1 MYDIQNVLPFKKS
14 GILSIGKVLPKK
26 KKKNQCYSSKF
37 HIKKLMIFAT
47 KNISLQQWFPKKKR
61 KIKGQCFFN
70 YLAHFAQ
77 KSLSKH
83 NSKDSA
89 AYCS

>member
-1 MYDIQNVLPFKKS
+1 
-14 GILSIGKVLPKK
+14 
-26 KKKNQCYSSKF
+26 
-37 HIKKLMIFAT
+37 MIFAT